1 MNIEK
6 TIQKIKAKELSY
18 WEEAEVFKKMLKTGI
33 NQSGL
38 AKKLG
43 LKQTTISNKIRLLKL
58 CPEVRDA
65 IAKSDFAERYARALL
80 KVSDHKMQLR
90 MIKHIEQ
97 YDLTVHDAEEY
108 IEKQLRPRINPGNL
122 NEFIQMIANSVRSLK
137 TQGINIKSG
146 KREKEGYTD
155 IVVRIFK

>member
-1 MNIEK
+1 MNIEE

-18 WEEAEVFKKMLKTGI
+18 WEEAEAFREMLKTGI

-43 LKQTTISNKIRLLKL
+43 LKQTTVSNKIRLLKL

-65 IAKSDFAERYARALL
+65 ITKSDLAERCARTLL

-90 MIKHIEQ
+90 MVKHIEQ
-97 YDLTVHDAEEY
+97 YDLTVRDAEEY
-108 IEKQLRPRINPGNL
+108 IEKQLRPRVNPGNL
-122 NEFIQMIANSVRSLK
+122 NEFIQMIANSVKSLK
-137 TQGINIKSG
+137 DQGVNIKSG
-146 KREKEGYTD
+146 KRANKSYTD
-155 IVVRIFK
+155 IVVRIYK